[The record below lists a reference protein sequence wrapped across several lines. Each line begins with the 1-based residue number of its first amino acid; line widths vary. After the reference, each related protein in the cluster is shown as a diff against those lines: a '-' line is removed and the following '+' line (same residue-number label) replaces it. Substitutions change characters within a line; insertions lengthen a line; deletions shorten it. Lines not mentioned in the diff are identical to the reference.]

1 VRFEQTGYSLVAL
14 EGGDVR
20 RNVAS
25 VNVAIIA
32 ARIGGEKRL

>member
-1 VRFEQTGYSLVAL
+1 MGYSLVAL
-14 EGGDVR
+14 EGAAVR

-32 ARIGGEKRL
+32 ARIGGKQRL

>member
-1 VRFEQTGYSLVAL
+1 MGYSLVAL
-14 EGGDVR
+14 EGAAVR